1 MFKYKKNNN
10 ILSKSKIWI
19 IITLTYIFL
28 LLNFQKNDGKYK
40 SNLLIGLC
48 AIGKNENLYAEEFV
62 KYYKKLGYD
71 HIFIYDNNNI
81 NDERFQKVLLNY
93 ISDDFV
99 TIIDY
104 RGFRGKNNHPQFDAY
119 FDCYQKNYKN
129 YDWLSFFDF
138 DEFLELRNNK
148 SIKEFLSNKEFNKCK
163 NIKINWVVY
172 SDNDLVYYDNRS
184 IQERFT
190 KPLLESK
197 MNYHIKSTVRG
208 HLKKNFWNKIY
219 HPHSSNV
226 SFTACSSTGKIL
238 KDYSSPFQIP
248 PNYEN
253 AYLKHYSTKS
263 IEEYIH
269 KIKRGRAD
277 LYYKLD
283 NKMWNF
289 ALNHFFEINK
299 KTKAK
304 INYCFIHLNFHYLY
318 KK

>member
-1 MFKYKKNNN
+1 MV
-10 ILSKSKIWI
+10 I
-19 IITLTYIFL
+19 
-28 LLNFQKNDGKYK
+28 
-40 SNLLIGLC
+40 
-48 AIGKNENLYAEEFV
+48 
-62 KYYKKLGYD
+62 
-71 HIFIYDNNNI
+71 
-81 NDERFQKVLLNY
+81 
-93 ISDDFV
+93 
-99 TIIDY
+99 
-104 RGFRGKNNHPQFDAY
+104 
-119 FDCYQKNYKN
+119 
-129 YDWLSFFDF
+129 FFDF

-190 KPLLESK
+190 KPLLENK

-304 INYCFIHLNFHYLY
+304 IN
-318 KK
+318 